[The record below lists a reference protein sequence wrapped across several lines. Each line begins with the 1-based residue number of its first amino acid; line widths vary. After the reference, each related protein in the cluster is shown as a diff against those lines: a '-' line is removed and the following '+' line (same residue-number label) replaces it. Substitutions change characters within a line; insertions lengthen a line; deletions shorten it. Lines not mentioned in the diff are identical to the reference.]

1 MQKPATTAAVWA
13 DVLLDSIAILQ
24 LILYL
29 LLCTVYTVSHNVIDL
44 GIVNAAIRVC
54 VHLQFLLTLS
64 STWMV
69 LTHCSNG
76 CIVKLGT
83 FHCLQDN
90 EQQEKACTVRS
101 LT

>member
-1 MQKPATTAAVWA
+1 VPGLKEMMDKKVQKKEIQIGFKT
-13 DVLLDSIAILQ
+13 D
-24 LILYL
+24 Y
-29 LLCTVYTVSHNVIDL
+29 SHYL

-90 EQQEKACTVRS
+90 EQQEKS
-101 LT
+101 LHVQKPNFAKLHAQGM